1 MVDIRDYRKPA
12 FLGAEFNDFL
22 FAAIGADAGGT
33 YLTVV
38 SALARLDLDP
48 WAEAA
53 ILARL
58 PGGIA
63 TQKLAEWVSCFPE
76 IPAVAVDST
85 KIAARLTVLL
95 PGRIRGKIPA
105 SRLPIQ
111 ALHPAAQALMVRR
124 FVLSLVFF
132 ALTVMLGTQ
141 VILTQFHP
149 TARLNSAVQTVTS
162 TRAQMKMPVGGG

>member
-63 TQKLAEWVSCFPE
+63 TTSRVGFLLSGNPVSRC
-76 IPAVAVDST
+76 
-85 KIAARLTVLL
+85 
-95 PGRIRGKIPA
+95 
-105 SRLPIQ
+105 
-111 ALHPAAQALMVRR
+111 R
-124 FVLSLVFF
+124 F
-132 ALTVMLGTQ
+132 
-141 VILTQFHP
+141 
-149 TARLNSAVQTVTS
+149 N
-162 TRAQMKMPVGGG
+162 